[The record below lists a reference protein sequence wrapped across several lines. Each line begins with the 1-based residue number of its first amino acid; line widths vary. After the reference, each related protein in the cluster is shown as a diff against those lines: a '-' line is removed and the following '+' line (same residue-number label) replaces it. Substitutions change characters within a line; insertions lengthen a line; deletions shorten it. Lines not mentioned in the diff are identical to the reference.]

1 MPRQPDLAISPEEP
15 RDAAGYALKVHICA
29 APQRPQREHEEFARA
44 RGTEAPRLTAALA
57 GEPALESGAVR
68 WKRILVTVS
77 LILLIG
83 STVLAALGDHRGQGR
98 SQSPVIAPSS
108 REQLPGL
115 PAGDYG
121 TAAGAVPPA
130 NR

>member
-15 RDAAGYALKVHICA
+15 WDAAGYALKVHICA
-29 APQRPQREHEEFARA
+29 APQPPQTEREEPAHPREPERPPWAV
-44 RGTEAPRLTAALA
+44 ALVE
-57 GEPALESGAVR
+57 EPALEGGALR
-68 WKRILVTVS
+68 WKRVLVTVS

-83 STVLAALGDHRGQGR
+83 STVLAALGDHRGPGR

-108 REQLPGL
+108 REQLPSL